1 MALALARKYRPRRF
15 SDLLV
20 QDHVAAVLRG
30 AVVKNRVGHGY
41 LLTGPRGVGKTTA
54 ARILAMALNCERK
67 GTMDPPGEPC
77 GACES
82 CQRIWTGGAGLDV
95 IEIDAASN
103 RGVDDARDLRERAMY
118 AASREGHHKVY
129 IIDEAHMLTREAW
142 NALLKILEEP
152 PPGVVFVFATTE
164 PQKIAQAA
172 APVMS
177 RLQRFDFRRIGAPA
191 IRERL
196 RAVLTAEQIEADD
209 DALTL
214 IARQADGGM
223 RDALSV
229 LDQCLSFGEGRI
241 TVTRVREILGLVA
254 DESYT
259 ELLTLLATRNAG
271 GVFGLIDRLEDAG
284 ADLVEFMAG
293 AGEVIRALLMLQL
306 GATPDGL
313 TEAVRVALEELRG
326 ELAAG
331 DLVRM
336 LKLLGESEASLRRS
350 GNPRLAVETLLLRW
364 ALMDRTVDLATAL
377 GSGGGGAEP
386 AIPSRDRV
394 PAGAHRATR
403 DEGVFQGRAA
413 SESPREPTGRPGTR
427 ESFRAEPRASP
438 LGSPPDDPGRG
449 SPSGPSR
456 GAAEPPSRPV
466 AQPLPQLGE
475 LSLEALTAAWPDLV
489 RVAREQSRFLG
500 EALASAPPAAVAG
513 GSVTLKLAPG
523 NAMHL
528 EALTRQ
534 REAVEGLL
542 TKASGQPVRLT
553 LSEAGPPDGGPA
565 VRPRRLSEGQA
576 RAERL
581 QVLKGR
587 DPALEA
593 AAESLD
599 LEVLE

>member
-67 GTMDPPGEPC
+67 GKTEPAGEPC
-77 GACES
+77 GECES

-103 RGVDDARDLRERAMY
+103 RGVDDARELRERAMY
-118 AASREGHHKVY
+118 AASIEGHHKVY
-129 IIDEAHMLTREAW
+129 IVDEAHMLTREAW

-177 RLQRFDFRRIGAPA
+177 RLQRFDFRRIGTAA
-191 IRERL
+191 IRDRL
-196 RAVLTAEQIEADD
+196 KGVMAAEKIEADD

-229 LDQCLSFGEGRI
+229 LDQCLSFGEGGI

-254 DESYT
+254 DEAFT
-259 ELLTLLATRNAG
+259 QLLELLATRDAG
-271 GVFGLIDRLEDAG
+271 GVFTLVDRLEESG
-284 ADLVEFMAG
+284 ADLIEFMAS
-293 AGEVIRALLMLQL
+293 AGEVLRALLMLQL
-306 GATPDGL
+306 GARPDNL
-313 TEAVRVALEELRG
+313 TDAVRTALEAQSGALPS
-326 ELAAG
+326 G
-331 DLVRM
+331 DIVRM
-336 LKLLGESEASLRRS
+336 LKLLTEVEPNLRRS

-364 ALMDRTVDLATAL
+364 AMMDRTVDLASVLAGGGT
-377 GSGGGGAEP
+377 GGGAEP
-386 AIPSRDRV
+386 A
-394 PAGAHRATR
+394 
-403 DEGVFQGRAA
+403 
-413 SESPREPTGRPGTR
+413 GRPSAPVAR
-427 ESFRAEPRASP
+427 PSSPAAPSAPIASRFADVKAQ
-438 LGSPPDDPGRG
+438 LE
-449 SPSGPSR
+449 GPSR
-456 GAAEPPSRPV
+456 VAAEPPSRP
-466 AQPLPQLGE
+466 AAEPTSQISNW
-475 LSLEALTAAWPDLV
+475 SLEGLLAAWPDV
-489 RVAREQSRFLG
+489 ARSAREQSRFLG
-500 EALASAPPAAVAG
+500 EAVAAARPVAVNG
-513 GSVTLKLAPG
+513 AEVTLGLPG
-523 NAMHL
+523 GNDIHTETL
-528 EALTRQ
+528 NRQ
-534 REAVEGLL
+534 REAVETLL
-542 TKASGQPVRLT
+542 RQASGQPVKVRLT
-553 LSEAGPPDGGPA
+553 ESAGSAAPA
-565 VRPRRLSEGQA
+565 APPRRLSEGQA

-581 QVLKGR
+581 KVLKGR

-593 AAESLD
+593 AADSLD
-599 LEVLE
+599 LEVME